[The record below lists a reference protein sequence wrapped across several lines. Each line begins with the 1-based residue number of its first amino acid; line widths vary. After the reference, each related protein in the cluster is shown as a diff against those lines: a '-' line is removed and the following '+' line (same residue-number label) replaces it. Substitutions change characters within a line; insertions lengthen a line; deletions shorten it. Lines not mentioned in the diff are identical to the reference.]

1 MTGTRINQE
10 ISEITR
16 PAPTPPPPP
25 SPLTLCQLQKRRAT
39 HEYAVRAG
47 GQSHADE
54 DFQGKLTAI

>member
-10 ISEITR
+10 ISGITR
-16 PAPTPPPPP
+16 PAPTPPP

-39 HEYAVRAG
+39 HEYAVG
-47 GQSHADE
+47 GRGQNGTDE